1 MILTDIHCHILPGVD
16 DGAPDMTVTKDMLD
30 KMYDEGVRRI
40 IATPHYRVGM
50 FEPSIRSIQSSYLE
64 VKNYARTIGKY
75 GMMVKLGCEYHRDDN
90 MVGNLQAHRRPTM
103 AGSQYVL
110 VEFSSMDSYLKIR
123 SVVYEVVVGGF
134 IPIIAHIERY
144 PSIVEDPGVVAD
156 LIGLGALMLCY
167 ANTGGFGIDG
177 CLSSCIGAAI
187 SNPKKEHYLIIGD
200 LAFFYDLNSICNAIP
215 CNVHILLVN
224 NGVGTE
230 FKNYD
235 NRAAMFGMDADPF
248 MAAKGHN
255 GFRNSELVKKLCANL
270 GVMYMC
276 AFSKE
281 EYNRQKEQWLC
292 KHKSPVLLEVFTND
306 KEESQAL
313 LMMNSLAKNT
323 GIKAELRK
331 TLVYKFAKR
340 LFRR

>member
-16 DGAPDMTVTKDMLD
+16 DGAPDMTVTKDMLV
-30 KMYDEGVRRI
+30 KMYDKGVRRI

-50 FEPSIRSIQSSYLE
+50 FEPSVRSIQSSYLE

-156 LIGLGALMLCY
+156 LIGLGALIQINADSML
-167 ANTGGFGIDG
+167 
-177 CLSSCIGAAI
+177 
-187 SNPKKEHYLIIGD
+187 
-200 LAFFYDLNSICNAIP
+200 
-215 CNVHILLVN
+215 
-224 NGVGTE
+224 
-230 FKNYD
+230 
-235 NRAAMFGMDADPF
+235 GMDGRKCHKFCKYLMKREQVHFIGSDAHDLTERPSRLKECAVYVEKKWGWDTARRIF
-248 MAAKGHN
+248 
-255 GFRNSELVKKLCANL
+255 VKNPEKILNIE
-270 GVMYMC
+270 G
-276 AFSKE
+276 E
-281 EYNRQKEQWLC
+281 DDQ
-292 KHKSPVLLEVFTND
+292 
-306 KEESQAL
+306 
-313 LMMNSLAKNT
+313 
-323 GIKAELRK
+323 I
-331 TLVYKFAKR
+331 
-340 LFRR
+340 

>member
-16 DGAPDMTVTKDMLD
+16 DGAPDMMVTKD

-156 LIGLGALMLCY
+156 LIGLGALIQINADSML
-167 ANTGGFGIDG
+167 
-177 CLSSCIGAAI
+177 
-187 SNPKKEHYLIIGD
+187 
-200 LAFFYDLNSICNAIP
+200 
-215 CNVHILLVN
+215 
-224 NGVGTE
+224 
-230 FKNYD
+230 
-235 NRAAMFGMDADPF
+235 GMDGRKCHKFCKYLMKREQVHFIGSDAHDLTERPSRLKECAVYVEKKWGWDTARRIF
-248 MAAKGHN
+248 
-255 GFRNSELVKKLCANL
+255 VKNPEKILNIE
-270 GVMYMC
+270 G
-276 AFSKE
+276 E
-281 EYNRQKEQWLC
+281 DDQ
-292 KHKSPVLLEVFTND
+292 
-306 KEESQAL
+306 
-313 LMMNSLAKNT
+313 
-323 GIKAELRK
+323 I
-331 TLVYKFAKR
+331 
-340 LFRR
+340 

>member
-90 MVGNLQAHRRPTM
+90 MVGNLQAHRRPTL

-156 LIGLGALMLCY
+156 LIGLGALIQINADSML
-167 ANTGGFGIDG
+167 
-177 CLSSCIGAAI
+177 
-187 SNPKKEHYLIIGD
+187 
-200 LAFFYDLNSICNAIP
+200 
-215 CNVHILLVN
+215 
-224 NGVGTE
+224 
-230 FKNYD
+230 
-235 NRAAMFGMDADPF
+235 GMDGRKCHKFCKYLMKREQVHFIGSDAHDLTERPSRLKECAVYVEKKWGWDTARRIF
-248 MAAKGHN
+248 
-255 GFRNSELVKKLCANL
+255 VKNPEKILNIE
-270 GVMYMC
+270 G
-276 AFSKE
+276 E
-281 EYNRQKEQWLC
+281 DDQ
-292 KHKSPVLLEVFTND
+292 
-306 KEESQAL
+306 
-313 LMMNSLAKNT
+313 
-323 GIKAELRK
+323 I
-331 TLVYKFAKR
+331 
-340 LFRR
+340 